1 MCWWMMMWIKLHK
14 QLGRK
19 KKSSC
24 IRDQLSTNYCLL
36 VQMLYHWAT
45 RQSWFTKFSFL
56 YYRICIICHMVL
68 HVDVH
73 PLNFAFDSSK
83 INGSSFNVKDQQI
96 DANKLQGYL
105 SSSGFF
111 GSYYRKYDFMYF
123 HALILFDNIYFCWIL
138 PPHKQILA
146 KMWPGL
152 FLFEPGKEMGKVE
165 LEIRHHIIFSY
176 YPETKITKYDK
187 LCPILHE
194 PGWIKVNCH
203 Y

>member
-1 MCWWMMMWIKLHK
+1 MCWWMMMWIVT
-14 QLGRK
+14 QATWQEK
-19 KKSSC
+19 KVLVSGTK
-24 IRDQLSTNYCLL
+24 STNYWLL

-45 RQSWFTKFSFL
+45 RQSWFTKINSLFCTITYVSFV
-56 YYRICIICHMVL
+56 MVL

-73 PLNFAFDSSK
+73 PLNFVFDSSK

-105 SSSGFF
+105 LSSGFF

-123 HALILFDNIYFCWIL
+123 HASILFDNIYFCWIL
-138 PPHKQILA
+138 PAHKQILA